1 MLGGVQRKGAELNN
15 IKARL
20 QIGTIW
26 ISASRVLTN
35 ILGFVATVVLAR
47 ILTPNDFGLVALGT
61 SMLAIVTSVTD
72 LSLGSALVQHRSPTQ
87 THLHTVWT
95 LGLGRALAVALLF
108 AAAAYPA
115 AAIYKDPRLI
125 PVMQVLALSV
135 LITGF
140 NNPRLVMLTKGLAFR
155 QQFILDVSIKLS
167 ALIVSLGIALIYKSY
182 WALILGVVGGQ
193 LIGVIISYVLFPFLP
208 RISVRHGRE
217 LWSFSMWLT
226 LGQIMNTIN
235 WRMDHLLIGG
245 FLGRPALGYYTVGDN
260 LAVIPTREA
269 TAPIGQTLFPAFS
282 QLVSD
287 RVRLRVAYQ
296 SAQSLVTAIALPLGV
311 GVAVVADP
319 LVRLMMG
326 EKWLPA
332 VIVIQ
337 ILASVFA
344 LQTLGAP
351 NQPLA
356 MATGDTKL
364 LFKRD
369 LQGFLF
375 RIPMIVAGMMLD
387 GLHGILYARA
397 FVGTVGIALALNVV
411 KKITGL
417 TFREQLIVNWRALT
431 SVAIMAVVVIVVESL
446 FGHRTT
452 PVGLFIKLA
461 GSALAGGV
469 TYIGCSWLL
478 WRIAGRPKG
487 PETEVAGMALKL
499 IQKVRVRI

>member
-1 MLGGVQRKGAELNN
+1 MNN

-20 QIGTIW
+20 QIGTVW

-61 SMLAIVTSVTD
+61 SMLAIVTAVTD
-72 LSLGSALVQHRSPTQ
+72 LSLGSALVQHKNPTP

-115 AAIYKDPRLI
+115 AALYKDPRLI

-135 LITGF
+135 LISGF

-155 QQFILDVSIKLS
+155 QQFILDVSIKIS
-167 ALIVSLGIALIYKSY
+167 ALIVSLGIAVLYESY

-193 LIGVIISYVLFPFLP
+193 LIGVVISYVLFPFLP

-282 QLVSD
+282 QLTGD

-296 SAQSLVTAIALPLGV
+296 SAQALVTAIALPLGV
-311 GVAVVADP
+311 GVAVLADP
-319 LVRLMMG
+319 MVRLLMG

-344 LQTLGAP
+344 LQTLGSP

-375 RIPMIVAGMMLD
+375 RIPMIVAGMLLG

-397 FVGTVGIALALNVV
+397 FVGTVGILLALNVV

-431 SVAIMAVVVIVVESL
+431 SVAVMAVVVLGVEHL
-446 FGHRTT
+446 FGHPTSHG
-452 PVGLFIKLA
+452 GLFLKLV
-461 GSALAGGV
+461 GSGFAGGLTYVGV
-469 TYIGCSWLL
+469 TWLL
-478 WRIAGRPKG
+478 WRIAGKPKG
-487 PETEVAGMALKL
+487 PETEVVSMGRKL
-499 IQKVRVRI
+499 VEKIQARRR